1 LNAQHVAAFLE
12 EHDDPRIRLYAVDIT
27 ESATLA
33 AIRKCWKGRDARFQ
47 IRVANITKMKTE
59 GIPCRV
65 IANAANEWYGRGAPS
80 RQLSYFFFII
90 YLTRPRFASGS
101 RPWAAVSTWR
111 STRRPA
117 PRSTRRPKLATRVR
131 FAMQLMLMLMLM
143 LS

>member
-1 LNAQHVAAFLE
+1 LE

-65 IANAANEWYGRGAPS
+65 IANAANEWYGRGAPTT
-80 RQLSYFFFII
+80 FFFK
-90 YLTRPRFASGS
+90 TRLRFACARFSAMGSGVNLAINKAAGPALDKETKSRYKGS
-101 RPWAAVSTWR
+101 RCS
-111 STRRPA
+111 
-117 PRSTRRPKLATRVR
+117 
-131 FAMQLMLMLMLM
+131 
-143 LS
+143 